1 MEKSDQKMRLTEHD
15 CMENKDICTKIYSQ
29 FCITRDG
36 SKTYIYIFVYL
47 YEPMKFVNRLN

>member
-1 MEKSDQKMRLTEHD
+1 MEKSDQKMRLTKHD
-15 CMENKDICTKIYSQ
+15 CMENKEICTKIYTK